1 MVNKVFIEGRL
12 VADPEV
18 KQLNNEKKQKS
29 PISL

>member
-12 VADPEV
+12 VADLEV